1 MKCYKKEDLKKIG
14 YYRTEE
20 QLQERLK
27 EIECEAICVGEEKLS
42 ATCKRIK
49 KEFPSMCLGVQLF
62 FTNGNLVD
70 ERIVLMKK
78 VEITDGHSVKAPKD
92 FISKGEYIVWRHDSS
107 KEFNYEYFNY
117 MTSEVFNEAYIT
129 ESDVKDFVH
138 KCALKVEKLFHV
150 TKKNIKV
157 ISTYDGF
164 YNGVAEDVVLPDWL
178 KRRIQDCSVVVK
190 RKKFGQSMTQL
201 RIFEENYLLFT
212 DTTNGRSVKI
222 NFGDYVALLG
232 DGSLKV
238 FSEELVDKFHLGK

>member
-1 MKCYKKEDLKKIG
+1 MKCYRKEDLKKIG

-62 FTNGNLVD
+62 FTGGDLAD
-70 ERIVLMKK
+70 EKIALMKK

-150 TKKNIKV
+150 TKENVKFVVNF
-157 ISTYDGF
+157 DGI
-164 YNGVAEDVVLPDWL
+164 VERAVLPDWIE
-178 KRRIQDCSVVVK
+178 KKVK
-190 RKKFGQSMTQL
+190 KVELTSFRKGYEFKTSLFKISTFTQNKISL
-201 RIFEENYLLFT
+201 TFEECVGYLM
-212 DTTNGRSVKI
+212 SIKHEVC
-222 NFGDYVALLG
+222 FGDYIVLLENG
-232 DGSLKV
+232 LLKIL
-238 FSEELVDKFHLGK
+238 SEEQVENID